1 MNKLIS
7 SSVNENKLALT
18 IKGVLMGLVPILV
31 IVLST
36 LGLNIGSEEISEVIT
51 QITAI
56 IAGAVALYGMGRKL
70 YFLVKALF
78 VK

>member
-7 SSVNENKLALT
+7 SSANAEKLSLT
-18 IKGVLMGLVPILV
+18 IKGILVGLIPVIV

-51 QITAI
+51 RITAI
-56 IAGAVALYGMGRKL
+56 IAGLVALYGMGRKL
-70 YFLVKALF
+70 YFNIKSLF